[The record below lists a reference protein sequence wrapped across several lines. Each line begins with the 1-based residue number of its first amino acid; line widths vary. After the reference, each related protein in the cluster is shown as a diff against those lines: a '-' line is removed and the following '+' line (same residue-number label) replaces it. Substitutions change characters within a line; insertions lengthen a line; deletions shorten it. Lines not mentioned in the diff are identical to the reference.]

1 MRSRSGAVRAA
12 LAVLVMAGCGGASE
26 APDFV
31 VRGAG
36 VVVRSGAVFTQSS
49 DFPQRVESTVGAA
62 LAYWG
67 GDWSALEGRLITF
80 DGAPY
85 VTCGAQGNSVGC
97 YDGNIRLSTLDAG
110 QPLRCVEET
119 VLVHE
124 IGHAVIG
131 DADHADPR
139 WMDFTSVMEA
149 LRGRPG
155 YAEGGAAPCELAV
168 SVWRHPP
175 RD

>member
-1 MRSRSGAVRAA
+1 MRFRST
-12 LAVLVMAGCGGASE
+12 AVLAAVAFLALAGCGGAVE
-26 APDFV
+26 QPDFV
-31 VRGAG
+31 VRGTA
-36 VVVRSGAVFTQSS
+36 VVVRSGASFTQSA
-49 DFPQRVESTVGAA
+49 DFPQRVESTASAA

-67 GDWSALEGRLITF
+67 GDWSALEGRRITF
-80 DGAPY
+80 EGAAY
-85 VTCGAQGNSVGC
+85 VPCGDQAHSVGC
-97 YDGNIRLSTLDAG
+97 FDGDIRLSTLDAG

-131 DADHADPR
+131 DADHSDPR

-155 YAEGGAAPCELAV
+155 YGDGGEAPCELAV

-175 RD
+175 RG